1 MSSSN
6 KFSWYLCW
14 RFGAQRMR
22 IKILPKWGWKL
33 TNCFVAIN
41 GLGWRI
47 VAAWNVWSFKDI
59 LAVRTY
65 NVVMPV
71 LPCMFC
77 VWILPMDATDEI
89 TKENCLFFSEMLHGE
104 SKFYKGDI
112 DPISKSCW
120 GWHWVCKL
128 SEMHNSSDKTIK
140 LILAGAYEWYRM
152 LLHDGK
158 CHIVVLGGWWRT
170 GFMKCRGT
178 CLGPQTYLNTNCDQ
192 CSKSNRKNQMALN
205 LAFACLHDA

>member
-1 MSSSN
+1 M
-6 KFSWYLCW
+6 WLYRCYLAYFVCGSCPW
-14 RFGAQRMR
+14 MQLM
-22 IKILPKWGWKL
+22 KLPR
-33 TNCFVAIN
+33 
-41 GLGWRI
+41 RI
-47 VAAWNVWSFKDI
+47 VSSFQKC
-59 LAVRTY
+59 
-65 NVVMPV
+65 
-71 LPCMFC
+71 CM
-77 VWILPMDATDEI
+77 VNLNSII
-89 TKENCLFFSEMLHGE
+89 
-104 SKFYKGDI
+104 GDI

-128 SEMHNSSDKTIK
+128 SEMHNSSDKAIK

-192 CSKSNRKNQMALN
+192 CYKSNRKNQMALN